1 MHEALKRLHELVE
14 IYQTRDLICDEYM
27 EYAYLSHDVSEQEYS
42 LNYSVEHGSDSSF
55 FGDTLANDKLICF
68 NIINVFCLTI
78 RH

>member
-55 FGDTLANDKLICF
+55 FGDTLANDYESMVPDLLRKKDK
-68 NIINVFCLTI
+68 
-78 RH
+78 